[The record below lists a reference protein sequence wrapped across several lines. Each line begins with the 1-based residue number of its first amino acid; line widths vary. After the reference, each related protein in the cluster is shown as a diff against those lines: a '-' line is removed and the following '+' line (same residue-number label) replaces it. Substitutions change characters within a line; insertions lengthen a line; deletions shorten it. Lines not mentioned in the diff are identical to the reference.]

1 MNEILNG
8 RKKLR
13 ERILKNIPVCE
24 IHCSKHQLMKSM
36 YKIIKSLFLQKSL
49 EVYRNSGM
57 HSN

>member
-8 RKKLR
+8 RKTLS

-36 YKIIKSLFLQKSL
+36 YKIMSLFLQKSL